1 MRVRLKGIHKV
12 SKTLANGTRADYF
25 YAWRGGPRLDGK
37 PGDPVFIASYNR
49 AVADLKTPPQ
59 GVVFTLIAEWRAST
73 EYRKLSDASRRNYAA
88 YLKLIEAEFGDM
100 PIAALS
106 DPRVRGE
113 FKSWR
118 DRMASTPR
126 KADYCWTTLARVFA
140 VAKDNGR
147 IAVNP
152 CERGGR
158 LYEGGRAENVWTD
171 DDIARFDAVASKELR
186 LALLMA
192 LWTGQRQGDLLRLTW
207 TAYNGQTIKLRQ
219 SKTGRAVEVPVGAPL
234 RQLLSQTPRTAMTIL
249 TNTDGQ
255 PWTGDGFRSSW
266 AAAFKRAKITT
277 DLHFHDFRGT
287 AITRLASV
295 DCSIA
300 TIASVTGHSLA
311 TVTAILDRHYFSRD
325 LGAATQGIRKLER
338 RTETVNRLQTAKRK
352 DDLT

>member
-12 SKTLANGTRADYF
+12 SKTLADGSRADYF

-37 PGDPVFIASYNR
+37 PGDPAFVASYNR
-49 AVADLKTPPQ
+49 AVANLKTPPQ
-59 GVVFTLIAEWRAST
+59 GILFTLIAEWKASAD
-73 EYRKLSDASRRNYAA
+73 YRKLSDASRRNYVA
-88 YLKLIEAEFGDM
+88 YLKLIEGEFGDL
-100 PIAALS
+100 PIAALT

-113 FKSWR
+113 FKVWR
-118 DRMASTPR
+118 DTMAATPR
-126 KADYCWTTLARVFA
+126 KADYAWGTLARVLA

-158 LYEGGRAENVWTD
+158 LYKGGRAENIWTD
-171 DDIARFDAVASKELR
+171 DDIARFDSVASKELR

-207 TAYNGQTIKLRQ
+207 TAYNGQTIKLSQ
-219 SKTGRAVEVPVGAPL
+219 SKTGRKVEVPVGKPL
-234 RQLLSQTPRTAMTIL
+234 RDLLAKTDRIATTIL
-249 TNTDGQ
+249 TNSDGL

-266 AAAFKRAKITT
+266 AAAFKRAKITS

-287 AITRLASV
+287 AISRLASV
-295 DCSIA
+295 DCSVA

-311 TVTAILDRHYFSRD
+311 TVTEVLDRHYFNRD
-325 LGAATQGIRKLER
+325 LKAAKRGIQKLER
-338 RTETVNRLQTAKRK
+338 RTETVNRVQTVKSN
-352 DDLT
+352 DHST